1 MSMWLERNILGSI
14 TLYLLMFGFTSA
26 NENCKP
32 RDEDLI
38 SPVVGLTYYHLY
50 SKMEESLVNN
60 HVFLDQLNNGFRSQ
74 QEVKVYVLVTVHVD
88 NGTNVSCSDDQ
99 WERSPFYSSNSTN
112 IKWDLCTPLHMVYG
126 FKSNPILQSA
136 PWLSALHGSVLL
148 TAMLLTSEQD
158 SVLVA
163 EFFLPLEIDELHCN
177 PSVKIMRCAAS
188 ELLSWVS

>member
-1 MSMWLERNILGSI
+1 MSMWLEHNILGSI
-14 TLYLLMFGFTSA
+14 TLYLLVFGFTSA

-38 SPVVGLTYYHLY
+38 SPVVGLTYDHLY

-74 QEVKVYVLVTVHVD
+74 QEVEVYVLVTVYVD

-99 WERSPFYSSNSTN
+99 WERSAICSSNSTN
-112 IKWDLCTPLHMVYG
+112 KWDLCTPLYMVYG
-126 FKSNPILQSA
+126 NPILQSA

-148 TAMLLTSEQD
+148 VAMLLTSEQD

-177 PSVKIMRCAAS
+177 PSVKLMRCAAS